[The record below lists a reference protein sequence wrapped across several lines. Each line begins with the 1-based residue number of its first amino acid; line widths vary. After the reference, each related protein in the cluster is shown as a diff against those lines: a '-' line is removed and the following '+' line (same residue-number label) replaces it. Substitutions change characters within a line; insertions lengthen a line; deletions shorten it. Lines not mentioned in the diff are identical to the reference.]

1 MKAKP
6 AILLFMAITMLL
18 AKANADNNIE
28 KNQGQDQSHE
38 QVSSDFLEFLADMT
52 EVTGDGF
59 ENWLEAED
67 KYNDGSD
74 FDKRSTEDPL
84 Q

>member
-6 AILLFMAITMLL
+6 AILLFMVITMLS
-18 AKANADNNIE
+18 AKANANSNE
-28 KNQGQDQSHE
+28 GQDQSHE

-59 ENWLEAED
+59 ENWLEAEAE
-67 KYNDGSD
+67 YNDGSD

>member
-6 AILLFMAITMLL
+6 AILLFMVMTMLS
-18 AKANADNNIE
+18 AKANANSNE
-28 KNQGQDQSHE
+28 GQDQSHE

-59 ENWLEAED
+59 ENWLESEAE
-67 KYNDGSD
+67 YNDGSD

>member
-6 AILLFMAITMLL
+6 ALLLLMIFLLL
-18 AKANADNNIE
+18 AVKANTN
-28 KNQGQDQSHE
+28 QDQQE
-38 QVSSDFLEFLADMT
+38 IDSDFLEFLADME

-59 ENWLEAED
+59 ENWLEAE
-67 KYNDGSD
+67 
-74 FDKRSTEDPL
+74 TETDINSEIDSSYTKE